1 MKESGRGYPRA
12 ANISHSSCHRPHL
25 TVRRGAGRGEESQL
39 CMQPTTGNSSREAN
53 ALTASPEA
61 PNPALPHHVSPPPLH
76 SADTLHH
83 TETRQEDAPVQEKRG
98 VVFKKGL
105 GLTGTGII
113 CLPNS
118 VSLFLCSH
126 AHSLRIHMCAR
137 ASLFCLLPVCVC
149 VCVCVCVKTGWRER
163 YLVLQHNRNQY
174 DLQYFEVGL
183 LNTSQG
189 PRICVCGCLLS
200 CSALSSPL
208 FACGSVRYV
217 HNGKLREKERESAH
231 TRAHASVCMRTS
243 THECAH
249 VYKHVCTLYNCKY
262 TREYG
267 HWGHAHIGG

>member
-1 MKESGRGYPRA
+1 MVYQTLA
-12 ANISHSSCHRPHL
+12 HIAD
-25 TVRRGAGRGEESQL
+25 
-39 CMQPTTGNSSREAN
+39 
-53 ALTASPEA
+53 
-61 PNPALPHHVSPPPLH
+61 PLFC
-76 SADTLHH
+76 TW
-83 TETRQEDAPVQEKRG
+83 TWQEVAPVQEKQG
-98 VVFKKGL
+98 LVFKKGL

-113 CLPNS
+113 CLPNPGSLSLAPTRTFS
-118 VSLFLCSH
+118 VNSTGVCGPHFLF
-126 AHSLRIHMCAR
+126 AR
-137 ASLFCLLPVCVC
+137 ACACVWRE
-149 VCVCVCVKTGWRER
+149 TGWRER
-163 YLVLQHNRNQY
+163 YLVLQHNRNQF

>member
-1 MKESGRGYPRA
+1 MV
-12 ANISHSSCHRPHL
+12 SHTHPAPYL
-25 TVRRGAGRGEESQL
+25 DPAGRRSG
-39 CMQPTTGNSSREAN
+39 PREARGGIQEGSWPHWHRYH
-53 ALTASPEA
+53 LSPQQCISF
-61 PNPALPHHVSPPPLH
+61 PLLPRTLSANSHVC
-76 SADTLHH
+76 A
-83 TETRQEDAPVQEKRG
+83 
-98 VVFKKGL
+98 
-105 GLTGTGII
+105 GLTF
-113 CLPNS
+113 
-118 VSLFLCSH
+118 LFV
-126 AHSLRIHMCAR
+126 AR
-137 ASLFCLLPVCVC
+137 

-163 YLVLQHNRNQY
+163 YLVLQHNRNQF